1 MARPKNKID
10 LRLLTKIGKLYYED
24 GLNQEEIVARLH
36 TSRSTISR
44 LLQQAKDEGI
54 VKIAIV
60 PPVGTFA
67 DLETKIEQ
75 KYQIEEAIVFD
86 IHAPDSPQMIAR
98 ELGAAAAN
106 YLFRVIN
113 QNDVI
118 GVSWGYTIRGMVAA
132 LDPRDFPDV
141 RIVQMTGG
149 IGKPESE
156 SYATELC
163 IKMARTLSCK
173 LALLPAPG
181 VVQSKEIREVYLMDE
196 HVRMAMSLLPSI
208 TLAFIGIGS
217 LNSYTIST
225 RDETILTKDDLNAVI
240 AKGAVGDIA
249 LRFIDENGQ
258 PVLSEINER
267 IIGID
272 LDHLRQIP
280 RLVGVAGGANK
291 IMPIHA
297 ALSGKLVNVLITDLA
312 TAEALVKL

>member
-24 GLNQEEIVARLH
+24 GLNQEEIVTRLH

-54 VKIAIV
+54 VKITIV
-60 PPVGTFA
+60 PPAGTFA

-75 KYQIEEAIVFD
+75 KYQIEEAIVCD

-181 VVQSKEIREVYLMDE
+181 VVQSKKIRGVYLMDE

-208 TLAFIGIGS
+208 TLAFVGIGS
-217 LNSYTIST
+217 LNSYSIST
-225 RDETILTKDDLNAVI
+225 RDETILTQADLNEVV

-249 LRFIDENGQ
+249 LRFIDANGQ
-258 PVLSEINER
+258 PVESELSER

-272 LDHLRQIP
+272 IDHLHQIP
-280 RLVGVAGGANK
+280 RVVGVAAGSNK
-291 IMPIHA
+291 IKPICA
-297 ALSGKLVNVLITDLA
+297 ALYGKLVNVLITDLA
-312 TAEALVKL
+312 TADALVKM

>member
-1 MARPKNKID
+1 MARPKNKVD
-10 LRLLTKIGKLYYED
+10 LRLLTKVGKLYYEN

-54 VKIAIV
+54 VRIAIV

-75 KYQIEEAIVFD
+75 KYQIEEAIVCD
-86 IHAPDSPQMIAR
+86 IQAPDSPQMIAR

-113 QNDVI
+113 PSDII

-132 LDPRDFPDV
+132 IEPKEFPNI

-156 SYATELC
+156 SHATELC
-163 IKMARTLSCK
+163 VKMARTLSCK

-181 VVQSKEIREVYLMDE
+181 VVQNKQIREVYLTDE
-196 HVRMAMSLLPSI
+196 YIHTAMSLLPSI
-208 TLAFIGIGS
+208 TLAFVGIGS
-217 LNSYTIST
+217 LNSYSIAI
-225 RDETILTKDDLNAVI
+225 RDATILTQADLDEVI
-240 AKGAVGDIA
+240 ANGAVGDIA
-249 LRFIDENGQ
+249 LNFIGDKGQ
-258 PVLSEINER
+258 PIRCELNER
-267 IIGID
+267 IIGIN
-272 LDHLRQIP
+272 LDQLRQIP
-280 RLVGVAGGANK
+280 RVVGVAAGANK
-291 IMPIHA
+291 VTPIRA
-297 ALSGKLVNVLITDLA
+297 ALIGKLVNVLITDLA
-312 TAEALVKL
+312 TAEALAAD